1 MRIPSSLQ
9 PLVENG
15 LVDRVLRALKSGK
28 EAQVY
33 LVESQGEIRVAKI
46 YKDADH
52 RSFKNR
58 AAYTEGRQ
66 LKKSRDQRAVSKRSN
81 YGRQQDEASWR
92 VAESEVIAR
101 LYEAGVRVPRPHI
114 FFEGVLLMEYIHD
127 EHGEPAP
134 RLAEVE
140 LRWSQKERIFE
151 DVIQQIVRMLHAD
164 IVHGDLSLYNIL
176 LSKEG
181 EPVIID
187 FPQSIDA
194 AANPN
199 AKEILIRDVRSLT
212 RDLLDH
218 QEDHKKLKY
227 GEEMWDIYRRAELEP
242 DTILTGKYVEPEID
256 VDTANI
262 LAEIAFFEEQERK
275 KREALG
281 LESYGKKKRKGA
293 PKPQAE
299 PVAEPTGHE
308 EMERMAK
315 YWETDESASSQE
327 GRRPSRRRGHRASS
341 ENQDRHGDERSERR
355 RRGRPRDRQDH
366 NKKK

>member
-1 MRIPSSLQ
+1 MRTPSSLQ

-58 AAYTEGRQ
+58 SAYTEGRQ
-66 LKKSRDQRAVSKRSN
+66 LKKSRDQRAVSKRSS

-101 LYEAGVRVPRPHI
+101 LYEAGVRVPKPHI

-127 EHGEPAP
+127 VHGEPAP

-140 LRWSQKERIFE
+140 LRWSEQERIFE
-151 DVIQQIVRMLHAD
+151 DILQQIVRMLHVD
-164 IVHGDLSLYNIL
+164 IVHGDLSLYNVL
-176 LSKEG
+176 LSKDG

-212 RDLLDH
+212 TDLLSH
-218 QEDHKKLKY
+218 QSGHKKLKY
-227 GEEMWDIYRRAELEP
+227 GEELWDIYRRAELEP
-242 DTILTGKYVEPEID
+242 DTVLTGQYVEPEID

-281 LESYGKKKRKGA
+281 LDTNKKKRKGA
-293 PKPQAE
+293 PTQQPD

-315 YWETDESASSQE
+315 YWEAEEAPAGE
-327 GRRPSRRRGHRASS
+327 GKRPSRRRGHRPS
-341 ENQDRHGDERSERR
+341 EGGSERRGEDRSDRR
-355 RRGRPRDRQDH
+355 RRGRPRDRQD